1 MFGLDRFIED
11 CVYSVF
17 GLYRIVF
24 YSVFGL
30 DRFRQ
35 DCVFFSVRFRQVYT
49 GLCFIQCLV

>member
-30 DRFRQ
+30 DRFIQ
-35 DCVFFSVRFRQVYT
+35 VCFLFSVWFRQVYT
-49 GLCFIQCLV
+49 GMWFIQC